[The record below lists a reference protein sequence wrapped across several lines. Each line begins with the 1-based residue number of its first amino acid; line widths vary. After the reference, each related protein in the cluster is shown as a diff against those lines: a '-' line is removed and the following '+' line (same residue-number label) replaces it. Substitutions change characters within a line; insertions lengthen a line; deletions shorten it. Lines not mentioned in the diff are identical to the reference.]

1 MLFIVLFETAHGMEK
16 LDKVLKKS
24 FVNFYLCGIT
34 LKTILR
40 HRNCFLSSVAA
51 DGKDGNG
58 LKLEKIG
65 PIFSSFYAMSSRIS
79 KKYYG

>member
-1 MLFIVLFETAHGMEK
+1 MSSHQLNSKNNGLA
-16 LDKVLKKS
+16 LL
-24 FVNFYLCGIT
+24 

-40 HRNCFLSSVAA
+40 HCNHFLSSVAA

-65 PIFSSFYAMSSRIS
+65 PIFSSFDSYVLKSRQKIIIVS
-79 KKYYG
+79 CR

>member
-1 MLFIVLFETAHGMEK
+1 MSSYQLNSENNGLVSL
-16 LDKVLKKS
+16 
-24 FVNFYLCGIT
+24 

-40 HRNCFLSSVAA
+40 NSICFLLSVAT

-65 PIFSSFYAMSSRIS
+65 PSFSRFMLRLYKSPKNIIQF
-79 KKYYG
+79 K